1 MGFGKEAEV
10 LGPAHLRQ
18 AVAEELSATSE
29 RYIPEATVV
38 MEEDV
43 DYHRH

>member
-1 MGFGKEAEV
+1 MGFGRHAEV
-10 LGPAHLRQ
+10 LEPDHLRE

-43 DYHRH
+43 DYRRR